1 MEKENLLKRTLEDLA
16 RIYPTGLYEYLFKY
30 NMDTYSQLLYIES
43 RIDQAFLSGTTAE
56 LKAILREYWKIHI
69 LAIKEF
75 EKIDHSSLDIPK
87 VRKDMEDE
95 RIRT

>member
-1 MEKENLLKRTLEDLA
+1 MEKESLIKRTLEDLA

-69 LAIKEF
+69 LAIKKF
-75 EKIDHSSLDIPK
+75 EKIDQSSLDIPK
-87 VRKDMEDE
+87 VREEIEEE
-95 RIRT
+95 RTRA

>member
-1 MEKENLLKRTLEDLA
+1 MEKESLIKRTLEDLA

-69 LAIKEF
+69 LAIREF
-75 EKIDHSSLDIPK
+75 KKVDQSSLDIPK
-87 VRKDMEDE
+87 LREEMQEE
-95 RIRT
+95 RTGA